1 MLTSKV
7 MSEMEVEGYGLYTH
21 DMTVN
26 ESVHR
31 WFQTDDNLGRV
42 TLDIVLDI
50 KTSKIFLGVFGGTLR
65 EHKILQGISKIETT
79 PIGMGMVVSFSRH
92 MGISFCKMSHHFFSC
107 DTQCAPIGYPLGI
120 MGKNFYKKLCLFI
133 HSVMH
138 SEQGSFRSK
147 WPLAPPRMHAYFQN
161 SVRQLDAILEVTG
174 RSSKPSFLVPGLGPV
189 P

>member
-1 MLTSKV
+1 
-7 MSEMEVEGYGLYTH
+7 MSEMKVEGYGLYTH

-107 DTQCAPIGYPLGI
+107 DTQCAPHRIPVGYH
-120 MGKNFYKKLCLFI
+120 GKK
-133 HSVMH
+133 
-138 SEQGSFRSK
+138 
-147 WPLAPPRMHAYFQN
+147 
-161 SVRQLDAILEVTG
+161 
-174 RSSKPSFLVPGLGPV
+174 FL
-189 P
+189 